1 MESYLQLQAL
11 KVDES
16 ALTGESLPVEKSLDE
31 VPEGAA
37 LGDQTNRVFF
47 RKLRDLWASIF

>member
-1 MESYLQLQAL
+1 M
-11 KVDES
+11 DES

-37 LGDQTNRVFF
+37 LGDQTTRIF